1 MASKKSEKQFM
12 LSENEF
18 NQMAY
23 DNTALMNPQY
33 IDDIDYKN
41 EIQPMNSQQTKSNQF
56 INNADSD
63 RYSCWSRF
71 THCIR
76 SKLTSLMLTII
87 VAVAFLR
94 QMDRCV
100 DR

>member
-71 THCIR
+71 THCI
-76 SKLTSLMLTII
+76 
-87 VAVAFLR
+87 
-94 QMDRCV
+94 
-100 DR
+100 